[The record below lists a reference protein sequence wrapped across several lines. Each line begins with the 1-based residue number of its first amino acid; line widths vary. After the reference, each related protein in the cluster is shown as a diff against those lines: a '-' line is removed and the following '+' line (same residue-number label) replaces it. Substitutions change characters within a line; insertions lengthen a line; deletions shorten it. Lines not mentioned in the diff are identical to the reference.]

1 MQLSRV
7 GQANWLDREA
17 DRLEAAMAS
26 MAVPVRVSD
35 GQIAEG
41 RVRYHATPIG
51 GVYAE
56 AIQELGTN
64 VATALGVDRVAIQT
78 DRAGVTIEISP
89 APAEPLRMLPLLSA
103 LGSPSA
109 MTAVAGVDEHGVPVL
124 LNLLHQDTW
133 HFVVESGQNAV
144 RSSWLRSMTASLA
157 VGTRPSELQV
167 LGVDLTGVEQTY
179 IEALPHT
186 LTDVAFRAD
195 NAIDLIAWLR
205 DESDRRMTLG
215 RQVPHL
221 VLVVD
226 DLGELVEQTGRVA
239 KSLVKRLM
247 EQGRQSGIHILAG
260 WDPAQASEL
269 AEVEGPSGCAQ
280 AIGLTTDS
288 AVTSPGDFEIS
299 VDSLRC
305 VVRSAH
311 LSAADLDGLARDL
324 QRTSGS
330 GPGRQGD

>member
-7 GQANWLDREA
+7 GETNWLDREA

-35 GQIAEG
+35 GRIAEG

-51 GVYAE
+51 GVHTQ

-64 VATALGVDRVAIQT
+64 VATALGVDKVAIQT
-78 DRAGVTIEISP
+78 DQAGLTIEISP
-89 APAEPLRMLPLLSA
+89 APSELLRMLPLLTA
-103 LGSPSA
+103 LGSHSA

-133 HFVVESGQNAV
+133 HFVVESSDNAV

-157 VGTRPSELQV
+157 LGTRPSELQL

-179 IEALPHT
+179 IEALPHA

-195 NAIDLIAWLR
+195 NAIDLLAWLR

-221 VLVVD
+221 VLVID

-239 KSLVKRLM
+239 KSLVKRLL
-247 EQGRQSGIHILAG
+247 EQGRPFGIHILAG

-269 AEVEGPSGCAQ
+269 AEVESTSGCAR
-280 AIGLTTDS
+280 ANGLITES
-288 AVTSPGDFEIS
+288 AVTSPGDFEIAI
-299 VDSLRC
+299 DSLRC

-311 LSAADLDGLARDL
+311 LSAADMDRLARDL

-330 GPGRQGD
+330 GPGRQGG

>member
-51 GVYAE
+51 GVHTE
-56 AIQELGTN
+56 AIQELSTN

-78 DRAGVTIEISP
+78 DQAGVTIEISP
-89 APAEPLRMLPLLSA
+89 APSELLRLLPLVSA
-103 LGSPSA
+103 LGPHSA
-109 MTAVAGVDEHGVPVL
+109 MTAVAGVDAHGVPVL
-124 LNLLHQDTW
+124 VNLLHQDTW
-133 HFVVESGQNAV
+133 HFVVESGQSAV

-157 VGTRPSELQV
+157 VGTRPSELQL

-179 IEALPHT
+179 IEALPHA

-205 DESDRRMTLG
+205 DESDRRMKLG
-215 RQVPHL
+215 RQVPHM
-221 VLVVD
+221 VLVID

-239 KSLVKRLM
+239 KSLVGRLL
-247 EQGRQSGIHILAG
+247 EQGRLSGIHILAG
-260 WDPAQASEL
+260 WDPAQPSEL
-269 AEVEGPSGCAQ
+269 AELQSPSGCAR
-280 AIGLTTDS
+280 ATGLTSNS
-288 AVTSPGDFEIS
+288 AMPSPGDFEIA
-299 VDSLRC
+299 VDSQRC

-330 GPGRQGD
+330 GPERQDG